1 MQTRTSTEIEATA
14 HAGIPADARWERA
27 PGEAFVYKRRLGPWR
42 DALLRRMLAVADGT
56 TAVLVALSLAL
67 SVNGTIVETMWSAL
81 FAPAWVLLAKLH
93 GLYDRDQRTLRHL
106 TVDEVPKILV
116 WALAATAA
124 TGLFLWTTPAR
135 TPTIEDA
142 IFAWVVAALSATILR
157 ALARFLWR
165 RLVPRERAVI
175 VGSGPLA
182 QATRR
187 KLDLFPDIHVDVTH
201 HLDEST
207 VAALPQSPDG
217 LVGADR
223 IILASQAIDE
233 TLIARL
239 LAFCRE
245 ERVKLSV
252 IPPARGMFG
261 TAVRL
266 NHVADLPVVE
276 YNTWDA
282 SRSTLFLKRTLDVVV
297 AGTALL
303 VLSPLFLLIALA
315 VRLES
320 RGPAI
325 FQQLRAG
332 RQGRSFRML
341 KFRTM
346 VADAEARLP
355 QLVRFDSLAD
365 PMFKLRED
373 PRVTRVGR
381 LLRRTSLD
389 ELPQFLN
396 VLRGD
401 MSLVG
406 PRPEQVD
413 LVERYEP
420 EHRFRLMVRP
430 GITGPMQVY
439 GRGELSF
446 EERLAVERD
455 YIENLSLGR
464 DLRILAMT
472 VVPVVSGRGAF

>member
-142 IFAWVVAALSATILR
+142 IFAWVVAALSATVLR

-187 KLDLFPDIHVDVTH
+187 KLDLFPDIHVDITG

-207 VAALPQSPDG
+207 VAALPGSPDG

-276 YNTWDA
+276 YNTWDT

-332 RQGRSFRML
+332 REGRSFRML

-346 VADAEARLP
+346 DADAEAQLP
-355 QLVRFDSLAD
+355 QLVPFDSLAD